1 MAEGSA
7 QSIVIAGQEVPK
19 RRFTRW
25 ALVYF
30 LGLVALPVL
39 GIGLALDILFYVLA
53 KNAGWSCYGVLC
65 LVG

>member
-1 MAEGSA
+1 MAGDSA
-7 QSIVIAGQEVPK
+7 HSIVIAGREVPK

-25 ALVYF
+25 ALLYF
-30 LGLVALPVL
+30 AGLVALPVL

-65 LVG
+65 LFG

>member
-7 QSIVIAGQEVPK
+7 QHIVIAGQLVPK
-19 RRFTRW
+19 RRFTPW

-39 GIGLALDILFYVLA
+39 GIGLALDVLFYA
-53 KNAGWSCYGVLC
+53 FTKNAGWSCYGVLC
-65 LVG
+65 LFG